1 MTSFMN
7 SPLSLSLPR
16 VEWIFESTVDQ
27 RTFRS
32 VDWLTPN
39 NSAFRSTIQLSHRP
53 IIIIFVTKFII
64 IIIIGPLSSFKIQE
78 ISLEPDGNLTH
89 CSFSIP
95 GKCLPTEISHLLK
108 KRFLPREIR
117 KLFTFVLR
125 FKETPQQRPHNQ
137 TNFGYVIVYSV
148 AFDLSLL

>member
-1 MTSFMN
+1 MYSVG
-7 SPLSLSLPR
+7 PR
-16 VEWIFESTVDQ
+16 AEWIFESTVDQ

-53 IIIIFVTKFII
+53 IIILSSSYHHHIVIIFII
-64 IIIIGPLSSFKIQE
+64 IIIIGPLSSFKNQE

-108 KRFLPREIR
+108 KNFFPREIR
-117 KLFTFVLR
+117 KLFTFVVR
-125 FKETPQQRPHNQ
+125 FKETPQPKPHNQ
-137 TNFGYVIVYSV
+137 TNFGYVVVYSV
-148 AFDLSLL
+148 AFDLFLL